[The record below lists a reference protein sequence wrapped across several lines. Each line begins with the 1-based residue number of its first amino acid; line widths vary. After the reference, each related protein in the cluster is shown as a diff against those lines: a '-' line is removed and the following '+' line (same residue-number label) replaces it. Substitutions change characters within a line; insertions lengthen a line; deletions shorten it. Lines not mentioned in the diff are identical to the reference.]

1 MQWPVTMRLVRLS
14 IVKQQTYGKN
24 NTFSIRDNT
33 QYDLMTFFIDF
44 FWIILLVSVW
54 SSTNFHLFS
63 YTEITEIESILE
75 WILSISQTNDT
86 WFVLRF
92 GKCIYFINLGE
103 LRQCLLMTI
112 TGENVYFF
120 LLRVS
125 SIHWTSSRCRSVTVS
140 SWNFGPSV

>member
-1 MQWPVTMRLVRLS
+1 MRLVRLS

-86 WFVLRF
+86 
-92 GKCIYFINLGE
+92 
-103 LRQCLLMTI
+103 
-112 TGENVYFF
+112 
-120 LLRVS
+120 
-125 SIHWTSSRCRSVTVS
+125 
-140 SWNFGPSV
+140 